1 MCMHMCDFCKTLRFN
16 CEVSHPFMTSREN
29 KEPVE
34 IKDCK
39 ATTSL
44 SAKML
49 TEWGYCQ
56 YFAEAM
62 SFEPM

>member
-1 MCMHMCDFCKTLRFN
+1 
-16 CEVSHPFMTSREN
+16 MTSREN